1 MLRIQN
7 LTYTIGDRDLLK
19 ELNLQIRPGKRI
31 GLVGKNGAGK
41 TTLLRL
47 IAGIYPTEKQV
58 IQHPKDYTI
67 GFLPQEEIAF
77 DDQTILELAL
87 SGRPDILAMEREI
100 HQLHE
105 RGDLH
110 EHPSDL
116 KRLGTLEEMY
126 RLHGGYELE
135 FQAKKILSGLG
146 FTPPQLEQSIT
157 IFSGGWRMRVYLAR
171 LLLQQPDLLMLDEP
185 TNHLDIDS
193 LEWLETFLS
202 QYKGSL
208 LVVSHDRFF
217 LERIV
222 NEIAE
227 IQKGQLTH
235 YSGNYSFYLKK
246 RAEML
251 EQLEK
256 AYEKQQAEIAH
267 TQKFIDRFRYKAS
280 KAAQVQSR
288 IKQLEKLERIE
299 LPEKESRLSFSI
311 KVDTPSYKHVLE
323 MRNISFA
330 YEEENWVLRDID
342 LDITRGERIALV
354 GVNGAGKT
362 TFTRLICDELRAQKG
377 SMKIGERVSIGYY
390 AQHQTQALNL
400 EKSVFQEIEEEAAP
414 SFRTRLR
421 DILGL
426 FQFSGDDINKKIRVL
441 SGGEKARVSLAKM
454 LLSPAN
460 FLIMDEPTNHLDM
473 SSREALEKALYEYD
487 GTLLLIS
494 HDRFFLDRLVDRV
507 LVLENGSLTEYMG
520 NYSTYLKKRAES
532 RQADETGPAAP
543 EQTVPAEPRGNR
555 KSKEQ
560 KRLEALARQQISKDR
575 NRLNKAIAEVEKKL
589 DALTAECKTVEEK
602 LADPATYNDA
612 ALSSGLNK
620 RYKELETQIRAKEHR
635 WEELQM
641 ELEELMSKLDE
652 NA

>member
-19 ELNLQIRPGKRI
+19 NLTLQIRPGKRI

-58 IQHPKDYTI
+58 IQHPRDYTI

-100 HQLHE
+100 QRLQN
-105 RGDLH
+105 RNDLH
-110 EHPSDL
+110 ESPGDL
-116 KRLGTLEEMY
+116 KRLGTLEELY
-126 RLHGGYELE
+126 RVRGGYDLE

-146 FTPPQLEQSIT
+146 FTPAQLEQSIT
-157 IFSGGWRMRVYLAR
+157 TFSGGWRMRVYLAR

-193 LEWLETFLS
+193 LEWLESFLT
-202 QYKGSL
+202 QYGGSL

-251 EQLEK
+251 EQLKK
-256 AYEKQQAEIAH
+256 AYEKQQAELAH

-288 IKQLEKLERIE
+288 IKQLEKIERIE
-299 LPEKESRLSFSI
+299 LPEKEGTLSFSI

-323 MRNISFA
+323 MRGISFA
-330 YEEENWVLRDID
+330 YEEPDWVLRDID

-362 TFTRLICDELRAQKG
+362 TFTRLICNELQAQKG
-377 SMKIGERVSIGYY
+377 SLKIGERVSIGYY

-400 EKSVFQEIEEEAAP
+400 EKSVFEEIEESAAP

-426 FQFSGDDINKKIRVL
+426 FQFSGDDVNKKIDVL
-441 SGGEKARVSLAKM
+441 SGGEKARVSLARM

-473 SSREALEKALYEYD
+473 SSREALEKALREYD

-494 HDRFFLDRLVDRV
+494 HDRFFLDRLVNRV
-507 LVLENGSLTEYMG
+507 LVLEEGRLTEYMG
-520 NYSTYLKKRAES
+520 NYSAYLKRRAES
-532 RQADETGPAAP
+532 RQNEEPATGPAKK
-543 EQTVPAEPRGNR
+543 TVTEPRGNR

-560 KRLEALARQQISKDR
+560 KRLEARARQEISKER

-589 DALTAECKTVEEK
+589 ELLTGECREVEEK

-612 ALSSGLNK
+612 ALSAGLNK
-620 RYKELETQIRAKEHR
+620 RYKELETRIQAKEHR

-641 ELEELMSKLDE
+641 ELEELMNRLDE
-652 NA
+652 NV